1 MDGHEQRL
9 GQLTVRAFI
18 EFAQIK
24 HRWGMRQCMLGDRA
38 VAIVMP
44 FLTFRFL
51 LPLVQW
57 TRCIFRGLLKATM
70 VYHLLGSGFP
80 QITQ

>member
-1 MDGHEQRL
+1 
-9 GQLTVRAFI
+9 
-18 EFAQIK
+18 
-24 HRWGMRQCMLGDRA
+24 MLGDRA